1 MTKFSSSILLAL
13 SISIIST
20 AGALAQ
26 NANSSSGRIPGY
38 ADPSVPGA
46 TGNTVV
52 PGNNSTITGD
62 SAATIEQRYFQQS
75 EGQQADRT
83 EHPAMPST
91 APAASVRH

>member
-13 SISIIST
+13 SISMVST
-20 AGALAQ
+20 TGVLAQ

-46 TGNTVV
+46 TGSTIVR
-52 PGNNSTITGD
+52 GDHSTITGD
-62 SAATIEQRYFQQS
+62 NAATIEQRYFQQS

-83 EHPAMPST
+83 GHPATSST
-91 APAASVRH
+91 GPAATEQR

>member
-46 TGNTVV
+46 TGSTVV
-52 PGNNSTITGD
+52 RGDHSTIAGD
-62 SAATIEQRYFQQS
+62 NAATVEQRYFQQT
-75 EGQQADRT
+75 EGQEADRT
-83 EHPAMPST
+83 KHPATPST
-91 APAASVRH
+91 APAASERR

>member
-26 NANSSSGRIPGY
+26 NANSSSGRIPAY
-38 ADPSVPGA
+38 ANPSVPGA

-52 PGNNSTITGD
+52 RGDNSTIAGD
-62 SAATIEQRYFQQS
+62 RAATIEQRYFQQS
-75 EGQQADRT
+75 VGQEADRT

-91 APAASVRH
+91 APTASKRR